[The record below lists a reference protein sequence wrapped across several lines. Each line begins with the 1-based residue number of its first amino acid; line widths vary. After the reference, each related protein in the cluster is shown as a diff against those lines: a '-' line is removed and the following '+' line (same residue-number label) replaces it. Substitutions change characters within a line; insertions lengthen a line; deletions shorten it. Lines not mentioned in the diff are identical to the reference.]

1 MARQRNRRTGQVESG
16 FFPLKRLQELTSST
30 GNLNQ
35 IYIKVDD
42 PKNIDTVIAGL
53 KTLLGDD
60 YPIWSMDEFTAAFTQ
75 NIPFLRQFTGVVVGI
90 AIFIGFAVVC
100 LSMYM
105 AVLQR
110 TREIGILKALGAS
123 RGYVV
128 GIILREAVLL
138 ALTGTIVGI
147 GMSFLAV
154 WILRTFVPATLSPAV
169 DPSWWPIAAA
179 IALVGAML
187 GALYPGL
194 HAANMDP
201 IEALA
206 YE

>member
-1 MARQRNRRTGQVESG
+1 
-16 FFPLKRLQELTSST
+16 
-30 GNLNQ
+30 
-35 IYIKVDD
+35 
-42 PKNIDTVIAGL
+42 VIADL
-53 KTLLGDD
+53 KQKLGDD
-60 YPIWSMDEFTAAFTQ
+60 YPIYSMDDFTSEFAN
-75 NIPFLRQFTGVVVGI
+75 NIPFLKQFTGVVVGI
-90 AIFIGFAVVC
+90 SIFIGFAVVC

-123 RGYVV
+123 RGYVL

-138 ALTGTIVGI
+138 ALAGTIAGI
-147 GMSFLAV
+147 GMSFIAKWVLGA
-154 WILRTFVPATLSPAV
+154 IVPATMSPAI
-169 DPSWWPIAAA
+169 DPSWWPIAGV